1 MDRFS
6 ELKTF
11 CAVAAGGGFSTA
23 ARQLGVATSSVTRL
37 VDSLEHRLGAV
48 LLNRSTRSVTLTEA
62 GRGYYER
69 AQQIL
74 RQLDFA
80 DDAAGAET
88 GGGTGEPQGLLRVA
102 APVTFCTKHIAPLL
116 PELARLYPRLEL
128 DIRLSDS
135 NSNIVDEAIDV
146 AIRIGTIDQQ
156 PNLIARMLAPHERV
170 ICASPDYLARNG
182 TPHTP
187 AELARHNCLQFS
199 YGGQRAVWRL
209 QQGDHIEEVP
219 VHGTLMVNNSE
230 VLRQAALGGLG
241 LTMLGSWLIG
251 DELADGT
258 LIPVLESYRANP
270 GAMDVGL
277 YALYQANRRG
287 SAKIKAFVDLLAIAL
302 HTRCQV

>member
-23 ARQLGVATSSVTRL
+23 ARQLGMATSSVTRL
-37 VDSLEHRLGAV
+37 VDSLEQRLGAV

-62 GRGYYER
+62 GRGYHER

-88 GGGTGEPQGLLRVA
+88 GGGNGEPQGLLRIA
-102 APVTFCTKHIAPLL
+102 APVTFCTMHIAPLL
-116 PELARLYPRLEL
+116 PELARRYPRLEL

-135 NSNIVDEAIDV
+135 NSNMVDEAIDV
-146 AIRIGTIDQQ
+146 AIRIDTAGQQ
-156 PNLIARMLAPHERV
+156 PNLIARRLASHERV
-170 ICASPDYLARNG
+170 ICASPAYLARHG
-182 TPHTP
+182 TPCSP
-187 AELARHNCLQFS
+187 ADLARHNCLQFS

-209 QQGDHIEEVP
+209 QQGDLTEEIP
-219 VHGTLMVNNSE
+219 VRGSLTVNNAD

-241 LTMLGSWLIG
+241 LVMLGSWLIG
-251 DELADGT
+251 PELESGA
-258 LIPVLESYRANP
+258 LVPVLGTYRANP

-287 SAKIKAFVDLLAIAL
+287 SSKIRAFVDLLAAAL
-302 HTRCQV
+302 